1 MGNKPVKMGMTPSPI
16 GPFIREEAF
25 DPLSPSISKATKLT
39 EVGRTIL
46 SYIVNS

>member
-1 MGNKPVKMGMTPSPI
+1 MGNEPVKMGMTPPPI

-39 EVGRTIL
+39 EIGRAVL

>member
-1 MGNKPVKMGMTPSPI
+1 MGMTPPPI
-16 GPFIREEAF
+16 GPFIRKEAF

-39 EVGRTIL
+39 EIGRAIL